1 MKAQGFNEGQN
12 YTAKD
17 VRFVQKGKKVV
28 YATALGWPESKVI
41 MMKSF
46 RKGSPYYKGKV
57 KSVELLGYGKVKF
70 TCGEDGLKVTLP
82 EEKTN
87 DIAPV
92 LKIKLV

>member
-1 MKAQGFNEGQN
+1 
-12 YTAKD
+12 
-17 VRFVQKGKKVV
+17 
-28 YATALGWPESKVI
+28 
-41 MMKSF
+41 MKSF

-92 LKIKLV
+92 LKVKLV